1 MGPPPPSPGS
11 SDRVPE
17 SSKKMNRPQD
27 QWVRPADPRTSPEDQ
42 LARPADP
49 WPSLSRRRVLSGGL
63 QVLGATSLAGALG
76 SLSVLAPARTALASS
91 DSIAV
96 TPLTPKEMGGLTLL
110 QGAGCNVVAMPG
122 PEGALLIDGGLAA
135 NSKALLKAVD
145 KATGSPRV
153 STLINTHWHP
163 EQTGSNFP
171 IGSKGGL
178 IIAHEV
184 TRLYEGRKA
193 YSVCYEGTYG
203 PLPEKARATKTTRTS
218 GSLEFAG
225 HHIDYDYLPAAHT
238 DGDIYVHF
246 PEANVLVAGGPV
258 CGDRWPVLDIHN
270 GGWLGGLVRAYEKL
284 ATVVKPD
291 TRVVGAEG
299 KLVTGA
305 DIVRYH
311 DIYQKLFQQMFVF
324 FNKGYGRSDAVA
336 AHPLKDYEAEL
347 GDPSTF
353 IAGAYQSLMQ
363 AYVPD

>member
-1 MGPPPPSPGS
+1 MNRPEDHDGRPADQWGS
-11 SDRVPE
+11 SDDPR
-17 SSKKMNRPQD
+17 
-27 QWVRPADPRTSPEDQ
+27 VRPANQWLSPQDPRLRLT
-42 LARPADP
+42 
-49 WPSLSRRRVLSGGL
+49 RRRILSDGL

-76 SLSVLAPARTALASS
+76 SLSVLAPVRPALATSEA
-91 DSIAV
+91 ITV

-110 QGAGCNVVAMPG
+110 RGAGCNVVAMPG
-122 PEGALLIDGGLAA
+122 PEGALLIDGGLATH
-135 NSKALLKAVD
+135 SKALLKAME
-145 KATGSPRV
+145 KATGSNRV

-163 EQTGSNFP
+163 EQTGSNLA
-171 IGSKGGL
+171 IGNKGGV

-193 YSVCYEGTYG
+193 SSVCYAGTYG

-225 HHIDYDYLPAAHT
+225 QHVAYEYLPAAHT
-238 DGDIYVHF
+238 DGDLYVHF
-246 PEANVLVAGGPV
+246 PQANVLVAGGPV
-258 CGDRWPVLDIHN
+258 SGNSWPVLDIHN

-284 ATVVKPD
+284 STVVKPD
-291 TRVVGAEG
+291 TRIVPADG
-299 KLVTGA
+299 KLLTGA

-311 DIYQKLFQQMFVF
+311 DIYQKLFEQMFVF

-336 AHPLKDYEAEL
+336 ARPLKDHEAEL
-347 GDPSTF
+347 GDPSVF

>member
-1 MGPPPPSPGS
+1 VIPY
-11 SDRVPE
+11 D
-17 SSKKMNRPQD
+17 PQS
-27 QWVRPADPRTSPEDQ
+27 R
-42 LARPADP
+42 
-49 WPSLSRRRVLSGGL
+49 LSRRRLLSGGL

-76 SLSVLAPARTALASS
+76 SLSILAPVRAALAAGDAIS
-91 DSIAV
+91 V
-96 TPLTPKEMGGLTLL
+96 TPLTPREMGGLTLL

-122 PEGALLIDGGLAA
+122 PEGALLIDGGLAT
-135 NSKALLKAVD
+135 NSKALLKAME
-145 KATGSPRV
+145 KATGSNRV

-163 EQTGSNFP
+163 EQTGSNLTV
-171 IGSKGGL
+171 GSKGGV

-193 YSVCYEGTYG
+193 TSVCYEGTYG

-225 HHIDYDYLPAAHT
+225 QHVTYDYLPAAHT
-238 DGDIYVHF
+238 DGDLYIHF

-258 CGDRWPVLDIHN
+258 SGNGWPVLDIHN

-284 ATVVKPD
+284 STVVKPD
-291 TRVVGAEG
+291 TRIVPADG
-299 KLVTGA
+299 KLLTGA

-311 DIYQKLFQQMFVF
+311 DIYQKLFEQMFVF

-336 AHPLKDYEAEL
+336 ARPLKDHEAEL
-347 GDPSTF
+347 GDPSVF